1 MNMKPIQV
9 MFDDELLQRL
19 DSDEEVKKLGRSAVL
34 RQAAADY
41 LRRARARRIA
51 EKYRRAYR
59 DGEALGSEFD
69 GWAAEGVW
77 PEK

>member
-1 MNMKPIQV
+1 

-34 RQAAADY
+34 RRATADY
-41 LRRARARRIA
+41 LRRARTRRIA
-51 EKYRRAYR
+51 EKYRRAYGG
-59 DGEALGSEFD
+59 GEGLGSEFD
-69 GWAAEGVW
+69 GWAAEGAW